1 MRVLALARFRLRG
14 ARTARLL
21 LPPLVALVALQ
32 VIGLA
37 GGPQQ
42 ASVLMVTSACLALPA
57 LTWVARQVL
66 DAEPDDQV
74 LLSALAV
81 GGEVRGTLAA
91 LLAAYAVTAPL
102 ALLCGYGALLR
113 VDGAGVPLGVLLSG
127 TALALATALAATAIG
142 AVAAR
147 AVAGT
152 GAAPVLVLVA
162 APVLVAVLGLAKSP
176 RVTALVPRLD
186 AAVRATNPPSDLMVA
201 PNAWFVPRA
210 PAIIVQIVVWAVVV
224 LALRLLMAR
233 RRSRRATSRRRAV
246 EHGHQP

>member
-1 MRVLALARFRLRG
+1 MRVLALARSRLQG

-32 VIGLA
+32 VVGLA

-42 ASVLMVTSACLALPA
+42 ASVLIVTSACLALPA
-57 LTWVARQVL
+57 LTWVTRQVL

-81 GGEVRGTLAA
+81 GGFARGTLAG

-113 VDGAGVPLGVLLSG
+113 VDDDLVPGGVLLSG
-127 TALALATALAATAIG
+127 TALALATALAAVAIG
-142 AVAAR
+142 AAAAR
-147 AVAGT
+147 SVAGT
-152 GAAPVLVLVA
+152 GAAPVLVLVG
-162 APVLVAVLGLAKSP
+162 APVLVAVLGLAQNP
-176 RVTALVPRLD
+176 IVTALVPRLD
-186 AAVRATNPPSDLMVA
+186 AAVRATNPPPSTMVT

-210 PAIIVQIVVWAVVV
+210 PAIVGQIVVWAVVV
-224 LALRLLMAR
+224 LALRLLLAR
-233 RRSRRATSRRRAV
+233 RQARRATSR
-246 EHGHQP
+246 P